1 MWYRDADGA
10 MTAGVAVRFSGVG
23 GRMEHSEQTNRW
35 HFCFHLYTPGC
46 SHPVLVPCVFCME
59 TRVECISML
68 QVVTVR
74 LFFFSTK
81 RRTIVVEG
89 ERLRHPSVWAFAF
102 LMRGEDLF
110 FGVVGPEGNHIQDL
124 GFHLGNGLCIEKA
137 LVDDRSPYIILYV
150 SGAKRLG
157 GQGIY

>member
-23 GRMEHSEQTNRW
+23 RMEHSEQTNRW
-35 HFCFHLYTPGC
+35 HFCFHLLQDVVIRCLYHVC
-46 SHPVLVPCVFCME
+46 FVWR

-124 GFHLGNGLCIEKA
+124 GFHLGMAC
-137 LVDDRSPYIILYV
+137 V
-150 SGAKRLG
+150 
-157 GQGIY
+157 